1 MVGTLFVKITSFPI
15 LRKNK
20 SSRFMTLAYRL
31 QAFVALGKIL
41 RDKPERYESILTKV
55 HQQNPWFTI
64 ENQKLAISNVIEFF
78 LNEQK
83 LTEWVAFYPHLK
95 ESNQPK
101 EIGLILA
108 GNIPLVGFHDFLCVL
123 ISGNIALIKCS
134 DKDPFL
140 LPFLADLL
148 IELAPDFKN
157 YIHFID
163 RLVDYYA
170 VIATGSNNSSRY
182 FEHYFSSKPH
192 IIRKNRQAVA
202 ILNGNESPEDLL
214 NLGKDIFTFFGL
226 GCRNVSKIYVPQN
239 YDFTLLLDKLHSFKE
254 IILHNSYKNNFD
266 YQSAIWL
273 LNKVPHFMTG
283 SVLVT
288 EEKSIS
294 SKIATLHYE
303 YYSSLSRLIENL
315 SESLDEIQCVVGMEQ
330 LPGMNI
336 IPFGLAQTP
345 TLSEYADG
353 VDTMAFLV
361 GLSFNSN
368 TQI

>member
-1 MVGTLFVKITSFPI
+1 M
-15 LRKNK
+15 N
-20 SSRFMTLAYRL
+20 LAYRL
-31 QAFVALGKIL
+31 QAFVSLGKFL
-41 RDKPERYESILTKV
+41 KENPKRYDSMLTKV
-55 HQQNPWFTI
+55 YQHNPWFTI
-64 ENQKLAISNVIEFF
+64 ENQKLALSSVIDFF

-83 LTEWVAFYPHLK
+83 LNEWVDLYPSLK
-95 ESNQPK
+95 EANKPK
-101 EIGLILA
+101 EVGLILA

-123 ISGNIALIKCS
+123 ISGNIALVKCS
-134 DKDPFL
+134 DKDPYL
-140 LPFLADLL
+140 LPLIAEFL
-148 IELAPDFKN
+148 IELAPGFKN
-157 YIHFID
+157 YIHFIE
-163 RLVDYYA
+163 RLVDYDV

-182 FEHYFSSKPH
+182 FKHYFSSKPH

-202 ILNGNESPEDLL
+202 ILNGNESPEDLM
-214 NLGKDIFTFFGL
+214 NLGKDIFTYFGL
-226 GCRNVSKIYVPQN
+226 GCRNVSKIYVPQQYN
-239 YDFTLLLDKLHSFKE
+239 FTLLLDQLHSFKE

-303 YYSSLSRLIENL
+303 YYASLTQLNEDL
-315 SESLDEIQCVVGMEQ
+315 MQSLDEIQCVVGMEQ
-330 LPGMNI
+330 LPDMNV
-336 IPFGLAQTP
+336 IPFGQAQTP

-353 VDTMAFLV
+353 VDTLSFLV
-361 GLSFNSN
+361 GLSFNSS

>member
-1 MVGTLFVKITSFPI
+1 M
-15 LRKNK
+15 N
-20 SSRFMTLAYRL
+20 LAYRV
-31 QAFVALGKIL
+31 QAFVSLGKIL
-41 RDKPERYESILTKV
+41 QNNLERYDSILTKV
-55 HQQNPWFTI
+55 YQHNPWFTI
-64 ENQKLAISNVIEFF
+64 ENQKLAISNVVEFF

-83 LTEWVAFYPHLK
+83 LNEWMDLYPHLK
-95 ESNQPK
+95 ESDKPK

-140 LPFLADLL
+140 LPFLAELL
-148 IELAPDFKN
+148 IELAPGFKN
-157 YIHFID
+157 YIHFVD
-163 RLVDYYA
+163 RLVDYDA
-170 VIATGSNNSSRY
+170 VIATGSNNSARY
-182 FEHYFSSKPH
+182 FEQYFSSKPH

-202 ILNGNESPEDLL
+202 ILNGNESPEDLM
-214 NLGKDIFTFFGL
+214 NLGKDIFTYFGL
-226 GCRNVSKIYVPQN
+226 GCRNVSKIYVPQH
-239 YDFTLLLDKLHSFKE
+239 YDFTLLLDQLHSFKE

-303 YYSSLSRLIENL
+303 YYSSLSKLTEDL
-315 SESLDEIQCVVGMEQ
+315 MASLDEIQCVVGMEK
-330 LPGMNI
+330 LPDMNV
-336 IPFGLAQTP
+336 IPFGQAQNP
-345 TLSEYADG
+345 TLAEYADG

-361 GLSFNSN
+361 RLSFNSN

>member
-1 MVGTLFVKITSFPI
+1 M
-15 LRKNK
+15 N
-20 SSRFMTLAYRL
+20 LAYRL
-31 QAFVALGKIL
+31 QAFVSLGKFL
-41 RDKPERYESILTKV
+41 KENPKRYDSMLTKV
-55 HQQNPWFTI
+55 YQHNPWFTI
-64 ENQKLAISNVIEFF
+64 ENQKLALSSVIDFF

-83 LTEWVAFYPHLK
+83 LNEWVALYPHLK
-95 ESNQPK
+95 ESDQPK

-123 ISGNIALIKCS
+123 ISGNIALVKCS
-134 DKDPFL
+134 DKDPYL
-140 LPFLADLL
+140 LPLIAEFL
-148 IELAPDFKN
+148 IELAPGFKN
-157 YIHFID
+157 YIHFIE
-163 RLVDYYA
+163 RLVDYDV

-182 FEHYFSSKPH
+182 FKHYFSSKPH

-202 ILNGNESPEDLL
+202 ILNGNESPEDLM
-214 NLGKDIFTFFGL
+214 NLGKDIFTYFGL
-226 GCRNVSKIYVPQN
+226 GCRNVSKIYVPQQYN
-239 YDFTLLLDKLHSFKE
+239 FTLLLDQLHSFKE

-303 YYSSLSRLIENL
+303 YYASLTQLNEDL
-315 SESLDEIQCVVGMEQ
+315 MQSLDEIQCVVGMEQ
-330 LPGMNI
+330 LPDMNV
-336 IPFGLAQTP
+336 IPFGQAQTP

-353 VDTMAFLV
+353 VDTLSFLV
-361 GLSFNSN
+361 GLSFNSS

>member
-1 MVGTLFVKITSFPI
+1 MNLT
-15 LRKNK
+15 
-20 SSRFMTLAYRL
+20 YRL
-31 QAFVALGKIL
+31 QAFVSLGKFL
-41 RDKPERYESILTKV
+41 QENPERYDRILTKV
-55 HQQNPWFTI
+55 YQHNPWFTI
-64 ENQKLAISNVIEFF
+64 ENQKLALGSIIEFF

-83 LTEWVAFYPHLK
+83 LNEWVALYPHLK
-95 ESNQPK
+95 ESDQPK

-123 ISGNIALIKCS
+123 ISGHIALVKCS
-134 DKDPFL
+134 DKDPYL
-140 LPFLADLL
+140 LPFLAELL
-148 IELAPDFKN
+148 IELAPDLKN
-157 YIHFID
+157 YIYFID
-163 RLVDYYA
+163 RLDRYDA

-202 ILNGNESPEDLL
+202 FLSGRETEEDLL
-214 NLGKDIFTFFGL
+214 NVGKDVFTYFGL
-226 GCRNVSKIYVPQN
+226 GCRNVSKIYVPKQ
-239 YDFTLLLDKLHSFKE
+239 YDFTLLLDQLHSFKE

-303 YYSSLSRLIENL
+303 YYTSLSQLNENL

-330 LPGMNI
+330 LSGMKV
-336 IPFGLAQTP
+336 IPFGQAQTP

-361 GLSFNSN
+361 GLSFSSS

>member
-1 MVGTLFVKITSFPI
+1 MDGTPFVKITSFLI
-15 LRKNK
+15 LQKNK
-20 SSRFMTLAYRL
+20 SSPFMNLAYRI
-31 QAFVALGKIL
+31 QAFVSLGKIL
-41 RDKPERYESILTKV
+41 HDNPESYESILTKV
-55 HQQNPWFTI
+55 YQHNPWFTI
-64 ENQKLAISNVIEFF
+64 ENQKLAIDSVIEFF

-83 LTEWVAFYPHLK
+83 LNEWVALYPHLQASD
-95 ESNQPK
+95 EPK
-101 EIGLILA
+101 KIGLILA

-140 LPFLADLL
+140 LSLIAELL

-163 RLVDYYA
+163 RLVTYDA
-170 VIATGSNNSSRY
+170 VIATGSNNSARY

-202 ILNGNESPEDLL
+202 ILNGNESPDDLM
-214 NLGKDIFTFFGL
+214 NLGKDIFTYFGL

-239 YDFTLLLDKLHSFKE
+239 YDFTLLLDQLHSFKE

-303 YYSSLSRLIENL
+303 YYPSLTQLKEDL
-315 SESLDEIQCVVGMEQ
+315 MESIDEIQCVVSIENLLGID
-330 LPGMNI
+330 I
-336 IPFGLAQTP
+336 IPFGQAQTP
-345 TLSEYADG
+345 TLSAYADG

-361 GLSFNSN
+361 GLSSNSN

>member
-1 MVGTLFVKITSFPI
+1 M
-15 LRKNK
+15 N
-20 SSRFMTLAYRL
+20 LAYRL
-31 QAFVALGKIL
+31 QAFVSLGKFL
-41 RDKPERYESILTKV
+41 QENPKRYDRILTKV
-55 HQQNPWFTI
+55 YQHNPWFTI
-64 ENQKLAISNVIEFF
+64 ENQKLALGSIIDFF

-83 LTEWVAFYPHLK
+83 LNEWVALYPSLK
-95 ESNQPK
+95 EANKSK
-101 EIGLILA
+101 EVGLILA

-123 ISGNIALIKCS
+123 ISGHTALVKCS
-134 DKDPFL
+134 DKDPYL
-140 LPFLADLL
+140 LPFLAELL
-148 IELAPDFKN
+148 IELAPDLKN

-163 RLVDYYA
+163 RLDRYDA

-202 ILNGNESPEDLL
+202 FLSGRETEEDLL
-214 NLGKDIFTFFGL
+214 NVGKDVFTYFGL
-226 GCRNVSKIYVPQN
+226 GCRNVSKIYVPQQ
-239 YDFTLLLDKLHSFKE
+239 YDFTLLLDQLHSFKE

-288 EEKSIS
+288 EEKAIA

-303 YYSSLSRLIENL
+303 YYPSLTQLGEDLGR
-315 SESLDEIQCVVGMEQ
+315 SLDEIQCVVGIEPI
-330 LPGMNI
+330 PGI
-336 IPFGLAQTP
+336 KVIPLGQAQTP

-353 VDTMAFLV
+353 VDTMAFLF
-361 GLSFNSN
+361 GLSFNSS

>member
-1 MVGTLFVKITSFPI
+1 MNLT
-15 LRKNK
+15 
-20 SSRFMTLAYRL
+20 YRL
-31 QAFVALGKIL
+31 QAFVSLGKFL
-41 RDKPERYESILTKV
+41 QENPERYDRILTKV
-55 HQQNPWFTI
+55 YQHNPWFTI
-64 ENQKLAISNVIEFF
+64 ENQKLALGSIIEFF

-83 LTEWVAFYPHLK
+83 LNEWVDLYPHLK
-95 ESNQPK
+95 ESDQPK

-123 ISGNIALIKCS
+123 ISGHIALVKCS
-134 DKDPFL
+134 DKDPYL
-140 LPFLADLL
+140 LPFLAELL
-148 IELAPDFKN
+148 IELAPDLKN
-157 YIHFID
+157 YIYFID
-163 RLVDYYA
+163 RLDRYDA

-202 ILNGNESPEDLL
+202 FLSGRETEEDLL
-214 NLGKDIFTFFGL
+214 NVGKDVFTYFGL
-226 GCRNVSKIYVPQN
+226 GCRNVSKIYVPQQ
-239 YDFTLLLDKLHSFKE
+239 YDFTLLLDQLHSFKE

-303 YYSSLSRLIENL
+303 YYASLPQLNENL

-330 LPGMNI
+330 LSGMKV
-336 IPFGLAQTP
+336 IPFGQAQTP

-361 GLSFNSN
+361 GLSFSSS

>member
-1 MVGTLFVKITSFPI
+1 MNLV
-15 LRKNK
+15 N
-20 SSRFMTLAYRL
+20 RL
-31 QAFVALGKIL
+31 NAFVSLGKIL
-41 RDKPERYESILTKV
+41 RNNPERYDSILTKV
-55 HQQNPWFTI
+55 YQHNPWFTI
-64 ENQKLAISNVIEFF
+64 ENQKLAIDNIIDYF

-83 LTEWVAFYPHLK
+83 LNEWVALYPHLK
-95 ESNQPK
+95 NAYKPK

-140 LPFLADLL
+140 LPLLAEILVE
-148 IELAPDFKN
+148 ISPDFKN
-157 YIHFID
+157 YIRFID
-163 RLVDYYA
+163 KLVTYDA
-170 VIATGSNNSSRY
+170 VIATGSNNSARY

-202 ILNGNESPEDLL
+202 ILNGNEPTEDLI
-214 NLGKDIFTFFGL
+214 NLGKDIFTYFGL

-239 YDFTLLLDKLHSFKE
+239 YDFTLLLDQLHSFKE

-283 SVLVT
+283 SVLIT
-288 EEKSIS
+288 EEKSIP

-303 YYSSLSRLIENL
+303 YYLSLTQLKEDLEKSI
-315 SESLDEIQCVVGMEQ
+315 DEIQCVVGT
-330 LPGMNI
+330 LNFPGMEV
-336 IPFGLAQTP
+336 IPFGHAQTP
-345 TLSEYADG
+345 TLSSYADG

-361 GLSFNSN
+361 GLSSNSN

>member
-1 MVGTLFVKITSFPI
+1 M
-15 LRKNK
+15 N
-20 SSRFMTLAYRL
+20 LAYRL
-31 QAFVALGKIL
+31 QAFVSLGKFL
-41 RDKPERYESILTKV
+41 LENPERYDSIFTKV
-55 HQQNPWFTI
+55 YQHNPWFTI
-64 ENQKLAISNVIEFF
+64 ENQRLALVSIIEFF

-83 LTEWVAFYPHLK
+83 LKEWVALYPSLK
-95 ESNQPK
+95 EANKSK
-101 EIGLILA
+101 EVGLILA

-123 ISGNIALIKCS
+123 ISGHIALVKCS
-134 DKDPFL
+134 DKDPYL
-140 LPFLADLL
+140 LPFLAEIL

-157 YIHFID
+157 YIYFID
-163 RLVDYYA
+163 RLDRYDA

-202 ILNGNESPEDLL
+202 FLSGRETEEDLL
-214 NLGKDIFTFFGL
+214 NVGKDVFTYFGL

-239 YDFTLLLDKLHSFKE
+239 YDFTLLLDQLHSFKE

-288 EEKSIS
+288 EEKAIA

-303 YYSSLSRLIENL
+303 YYPSLTQL
-315 SESLDEIQCVVGMEQ
+315 SEDLGESLDEIQCVVGIQ
-330 LPGMNI
+330 PLHGI
-336 IPFGLAQTP
+336 KVIPFGQAQTP

-353 VDTMAFLV
+353 VDTISFLV
-361 GLSFNSN
+361 GLSFNSS

>member
-1 MVGTLFVKITSFPI
+1 LQ
-15 LRKNK
+15 KNK
-20 SSRFMTLAYRL
+20 SSPFMNLAYRI
-31 QAFVALGKIL
+31 QAFVSLGKIL
-41 RDKPERYESILTKV
+41 HDNPRRYESILTKV
-55 HQQNPWFTI
+55 YHHNPWFTI
-64 ENQKLAISNVIEFF
+64 ENQKLAIDSVIEFF

-83 LTEWVAFYPHLK
+83 LNEWVALYPHLQASD
-95 ESNQPK
+95 EPK

-140 LPFLADLL
+140 LPLLAEFL

-163 RLVDYYA
+163 RLVTYDA
-170 VIATGSNNSSRY
+170 VIATGSNNSARY

-202 ILNGNESPEDLL
+202 ILNGNESPDDLM
-214 NLGKDIFTFFGL
+214 NLGKDIFTYFGL

-239 YDFTLLLDKLHSFKE
+239 YDFTLLLDQLHSFKE

-303 YYSSLSRLIENL
+303 FYPSLAQLKEDL
-315 SESLDEIQCVVGMEQ
+315 MECLDEIQCVVGIEN
-330 LPGMNI
+330 LPGMEF
-336 IPFGLAQTP
+336 IPFGQAQTP
-345 TLSEYADG
+345 TLSAYADG

-361 GLSFNSN
+361 GLSSNSN